1 MAAIGHGQKM
11 SRKWELAIAG
21 LLQGS
26 SIGDAAKLA
35 RVSESSL
42 FRWLRDE
49 DFRKAYQE
57 ARREAVGQAV
67 AQLQRSCGRA
77 VEGLV
82 DVLDDGEA
90 PASAKV
96 SASKTILELSLKSVE
111 IENLEQRV
119 VELEKTLS
127 RKDV

>member
-35 RVSESSL
+35 GVSESSL

-49 DFRKAYQE
+49 SFRRAYQE

-90 PASAKV
+90 SASAKV

-111 IENLEQRV
+111 IEDLEKRIS
-119 VELEKTLS
+119 ELEKATG
-127 RKDV
+127 RK